1 MANTY
6 SQIYLQIVFAVQNR
20 ASLIA
25 STWEGELYKYICGI
39 VEKNQHKM
47 LAINGTAN
55 HLHIFIGYNPAQ
67 SLPDL
72 LKDVKRSSS
81 LWINSKKYAGG
92 KFNWQVGYG
101 AFSYSRSHIDKVV
114 KYIANQK
121 VHHNTIAFK
130 DEYVRFLE
138 SFNIAYDVK
147 YILEDVY
154 E

>member
-20 ASLIA
+20 ASLIDG
-25 STWEGELYKYICGI
+25 TWEGELYRYICGI

-55 HLHIFIGYNPAQ
+55 HLHIFIGYNPSQ

-72 LKDVKRSSS
+72 LKDIKRSSS
-81 LWINSKKYAGG
+81 LWINSKKFANGN
-92 KFNWQVGYG
+92 FNWQTGYG
-101 AFSYSRSHIDKVV
+101 AFSYSRSQLDNVV

-121 VHHNTIAFK
+121 VHHNKIAFR
-130 DEYVRFLE
+130 DEYVKFLE
-138 SFNIAYDVK
+138 SFDIAYDVK
-147 YILEDVY
+147 YILEDIQN
-154 E
+154 